1 MVWVGA
7 AWIKL
12 VQVGAVLCK
21 RVQVNAFWCSL
32 VQFGVVWRT
41 FGVFLCSLVLTAA
54 QLAQLDKRR
63 STEREV
69 AGSYPGRTNTRQTST
84 NG

>member
-1 MVWVGA
+1 MHF
-7 AWIKL
+7 
-12 VQVGAVLCK
+12 GAV
-21 RVQVNAFWCSL
+21 WCSL
-32 VQFGVVWRT
+32 LQFGVVWHT

-69 AGSYPGRTNTRQTST
+69 AGSYPGRTNTQQTST